1 MAELCTREPGVNIM
15 FYTDDAERPLFW
27 NQEGLWR
34 GSPKGHIVR
43 EAADNPAA
51 LWELY
56 DMETDCIGLNN
67 RAQRHPDRAKKMAAM
82 YAARQKRVAQC
93 Q

>member
-15 FYTDDAERPLFW
+15 FDTDDVERPLFW

-34 GSPKGHIVR
+34 GSRKGHIVR
-43 EAADNPAA
+43 EAADNPDA

-56 DMETDCIGLNN
+56 DMETDRIELNN
-67 RAQRHPDRAKKMAAM
+67 HTQRHPDRAKQMAAM
-82 YAARQKRVAQC
+82 YAAWQQRLARRQ
-93 Q
+93 